1 MFIPCSV
8 PKNAALAGSGIV
20 TLKKHHLRLAPA
32 CFVLLACWATVS
44 PAAWADDLP
53 VKTRIVPG
61 ERLSD
66 WLLRNAQPGADTTA
80 LHWRVPAEQGPQE
93 QLRQAV
99 LGALGPA
106 HPALAAWL
114 AALPLTGR
122 LTVARADARWLQAAP
137 AQDPVLQDGQ
147 TVLLLPRPAQ
157 VSVVD
162 AQGRICSVPHTSGA
176 LIADYIQ
183 ACGGEAGLAEVD
195 WAWLAQA
202 DGRTSQ
208 YGVAP
213 WSQTEQN
220 EPGSGAWIWAPQ
232 RASGIGP
239 AVSDNLIRFLAT
251 QLPAGNL
258 PATQPVRLGAAALVA
273 SHAPDNAQL
282 SASDWGEIGLLQTP
296 TARMEPAG
304 AARMQVGRVD
314 PYTRVTMMFQPL
326 DWLEAGFRYTDIG
339 NRLYGATIAG
349 DQSYKDKSIDL
360 KVRLR
365 EETHLWPQVAVGVRD
380 LGGTGLFSAEYLVAS
395 KRWGNWDASL
405 GLGWGYLGTSG
416 NVKNPL
422 GALGSEFNTRTGN
435 LNASGGTANFQSMF
449 HGPAALFG
457 GVQWHAPNS
466 PWLVKLEL
474 DGNDYQHEP
483 LNNNQTARSPF
494 NLGAVYSYSPNID
507 FSVGVERGSRWMLGF
522 TMHGALN
529 KLQTPKLLDPAL
541 PVLRRAPPAKLEAST
556 WRNAAQAVELHTGWA
571 VQGIAQQ
578 AGTATLVAET
588 DEAVHLQE
596 RVDRAVKTLDLFAPS
611 TVHRFVLQ
619 LQQRGLRLSRVEV
632 DRDEWIAQQTLATA
646 PALRLPVQQVEPGTD
661 PDIAEAGYAK
671 PDDHGFSADVSPS
684 YSQIL
689 GGPDSFLLYQL
700 GVQAKLEQR
709 FSENTWMSGLFN
721 LRALDNYGNFVYDAP
736 SQLPRVR
743 TLQRKYVTSSRATM
757 PLLQLTDVRDLGNGH
772 YTSLYA
778 GMLESMYGGVGGEW
792 LYRPWQSRFAFG
804 VDVNRV
810 RQRDFDQNLQFRD
823 YQVTTGHATVYWDTG
838 WNGIEV
844 DLSAGR
850 YLAGDVGATVDVK
863 RIFPNGVSLG
873 LWATKTNVSAE
884 QFGEGSFDKGIY
896 VRIPLDVLSPRSSA
910 GNANIVWNPLT
921 RDGGARLNR
930 SFPLYDLTQQR
941 DRRTWSWKSY
951 GKTHFG
957 SAENNT
963 YVVNEPSTHPLG
975 NLGTTTRTLGQQIAD
990 TPSSTWLWAGGA
1002 VLASSL
1008 LDSAVDHRVAGQTG
1022 LADSPLTRAGNAM
1035 PYALIA
1041 GTGLL
1046 YTGIAGEAASTTAG
1060 TAITAAA
1067 YTLGANLL
1075 TRYAFGRARP
1085 FEEKG
1090 PGEFNGF
1097 TSGATRSGFASNHVA
1112 TAFALVTP
1120 FAQQYDMPWLYAAAA
1135 TTGLG
1140 RIADREHWLSD
1151 TVAGAFM
1158 GYAIGSMLSD
1168 QQVGR
1173 YKALR
1178 VTASPNHVEAT
1189 WSF

>member
-1 MFIPCSV
+1 M
-8 PKNAALAGSGIV
+8 K
-20 TLKKHHLRLAPA
+20 TYHLRLAPICLA
-32 CFVLLACWATVS
+32 LLACCTAMS
-44 PAAWADDLP
+44 QAAWADGLP
-53 VKTRIVPG
+53 GATRIVPG

-66 WLLRNAQPGADTTA
+66 WLLRNAPPGADATA
-80 LHWRVPAEQGPQE
+80 LHWRVPAEQGPQQ

-99 LGALGPA
+99 LGALGGDHA
-106 HPALAAWL
+106 ALTAWL

-122 LTVARADARWLQAAP
+122 LTVAHADARWLQAAP
-137 AQDPVLQDGQ
+137 GQDPVLQDGQ
-147 TVLLLPRPAQ
+147 TVLLLPRPTQ
-157 VSVVD
+157 VSVVN

-176 LIADYIQ
+176 FLADYIQ
-183 ACGGEAGLAEVD
+183 ACWGEAGLAEVD

-202 DGRTSQ
+202 DGRTAQ

-213 WSQTEQN
+213 WNQTEQN
-220 EPGSGAWIWAPQ
+220 EPGPGAWIWAPQ
-232 RASGIGP
+232 RTAAIGP
-239 AVSDNLIRFLAT
+239 MVSDNLIRFLAT
-251 QLPAGNL
+251 QLPAENM
-258 PATQPVRLGAAALVA
+258 PAIQPEQAGAAAL
-273 SHAPDNAQL
+273 SGRDAPRNAQL

-304 AARMQVGRVD
+304 AARMQLGRVD
-314 PYTRVTMMFQPL
+314 PYTRLTMMFQPL

-339 NRLYGATIAG
+339 NRLYGASIAG
-349 DQSYKDKSIDL
+349 DQTYKDKSIDI

-405 GLGWGYLGTSG
+405 GLGWGYLGARGSV
-416 NVKNPL
+416 NNPL
-422 GALGSEFNTRTGN
+422 GALGPEFNTRIGN
-435 LNASGGTANFQSMF
+435 LDTTGGTASFQSMF
-449 HGPAALFG
+449 RGPAALFG

-483 LNNNQTARSPF
+483 LNNNQTASSPF
-494 NLGAVYSYSPNID
+494 NLGVVYSYSPNID
-507 FSVGVERGSRWMLGF
+507 FSLGVERGNKLMLGF

-529 KLQTPKLLDPAL
+529 KLQTPKVLDPAL
-541 PVLRRAPPAKLEAST
+541 PVLRKAAPAKLEAST
-556 WRNAAQAVELHTGWA
+556 WRNAARAVELHTGWG
-571 VQGIAQQ
+571 VQGITHQY
-578 AGTATLVAET
+578 GTATLVAET

-619 LQQRGLRLSRVEV
+619 LQQRGLALSRVEV
-632 DRDEWIAQQTLATA
+632 DRDEWALQQTQAMA
-646 PALRLPVQQVEPGTD
+646 PTLRLPVQQLAPGLPSTIAQPVPEVAEPD
-661 PDIAEAGYAK
+661 REPELAVAGYAR
-671 PDDHGFSADVSPS
+671 PDSQGFAADVSPS

-689 GGPDSFLLYQL
+689 GGPDNFLLYQL

-709 FSENTWMSGLFN
+709 FSDSTWLAGFFN
-721 LRALDNYGNFVYDAP
+721 LRVLDNYGNFVYDAP
-736 SQLPRVR
+736 SELPRVR

-757 PLLQLTDVRDLGNGH
+757 PLLQLTDVRDLGNGN
-772 YTSLYA
+772 YASLYA

-804 VDVNRV
+804 VDINRV
-810 RQRDFDQNLQFRD
+810 RQRDFDQNFQFRD

-838 WNGIEV
+838 WNGMQV
-844 DLSAGR
+844 NLSAGQ
-850 YLAGDVGATVDVK
+850 YLAGDVGATLDVK
-863 RIFPNGVSLG
+863 RIFSNGVSIG
-873 LWATKTNVSAE
+873 AWATKTNVSAE

-930 SFPLYDLTQQR
+930 IFPLYELTQQR
-941 DRRTWSWKSY
+941 DRRAWSWSSY
-951 GKTHFG
+951 GKPIFG
-957 SAENNT
+957 SAENNA
-963 YVVNEPSTHPLG
+963 YIAQEPHAHPLG
-975 NLGTTTRTLGQQIAD
+975 NIGATTRTLGQQIAD

-1008 LDSAVDHRVAGQTG
+1008 LDSAVDHRVASQTG
-1022 LADSPLTRAGNAM
+1022 LAGSPLTKGGNAM
-1035 PYALIA
+1035 PYALLA

-1060 TAITAAA
+1060 TAMTAAA

-1075 TRYAFGRARP
+1075 TRYAVGRARP
-1085 FEEKG
+1085 FEERG

-1158 GYAIGSMLSD
+1158 GYAIGTMLSD
-1168 QQVGR
+1168 QQLGR

-1178 VTASPNHVEAT
+1178 VGVSPNHVEAT